1 MRTAFPLF
9 SEARQVL
16 SRRSLLGAAALG
28 LVLPAA
34 AQGSFPAKPLK
45 LVVGYPA
52 GGSVDLAARVVG
64 DGLAARLR
72 GTVVVDNVGGAAG
85 AIAAQRVAS
94 APADGYTLLVGASN
108 ELVATRIVNPA
119 QRYDGRRD
127 FTPLGLVAT
136 SPLILAARPG
146 LGVKSMADLL
156 ELARRQPG
164 KLSYGSSGVGSTL
177 HFAGELLNQRAGI
190 SIAHVPYR
198 GVAPLTSDLAGG
210 SLDLAVLSPTAAQ
223 PFLQSGRI
231 VPLAVTSAQRLS
243 ALPQVPAMA
252 ELAPLRGYEL
262 VGWFALMAPRA
273 LPADTAQRIT
283 AALQEALAEPAVRK
297 RLEDAGMV
305 PATGRED
312 LARLIAEEDR
322 KYEQLAAFAKMR
334 D

>member
-1 MRTAFPLF
+1 MTAVERPPLGLATNRRATLGTLILATSAF
-9 SEARQVL
+9 LIVTTEFLMVGLLPGLELVGRLAYEGDLDCNLYFKPCAGGQRDLSVSAKYQLPIELPLDTRLAVGFTDYGGAATNYRSYYGVATSTWGPLDLSLGYGRPKSASALLDGGFGSVVL
-16 SRRSLLGAAALG
+16 RLDDHWAAALEHD
-28 LVLPAA
+28 
-34 AQGSFPAKPLK
+34 S
-45 LVVGYPA
+45 
-52 GGSVDLAARVVG
+52 RE
-64 DGLAARLR
+64 ARL
-72 GTVVVDNVGGAAG
+72 
-85 AIAAQRVAS
+85 
-94 APADGYTLLVGASN
+94 
-108 ELVATRIVNPA
+108 
-119 QRYDGRRD
+119 
-127 FTPLGLVAT
+127 GLNY
-136 SPLILAARPG
+136 LR
-146 LGVKSMADLL
+146 
-156 ELARRQPG
+156 
-164 KLSYGSSGVGSTL
+164 
-177 HFAGELLNQRAGI
+177 
-190 SIAHVPYR
+190 
-198 GVAPLTSDLAGG
+198 PLTSDLAGG

>member
-1 MRTAFPLF
+1 MSTAFSF
-9 SEARQVL
+9 SHAPGL
-16 SRRSLLGAAALG
+16 SRRSLLGAAVLG
-28 LVLPAA
+28 LAVPAM
-34 AQGSFPAKPLK
+34 AQGAFPSRPVK

-52 GGSVDLAARVVG
+52 GGSVDLAARVTG
-64 DGLAARLR
+64 DALAAHLK

-85 AIAAQRVAS
+85 AIAAQRVVS
-94 APADGYTLLVGASN
+94 APADGHTLLVGASN
-108 ELVATRIVNPA
+108 ELVATRLVNPA

-136 SPLILAARPG
+136 SPLVLVARPG
-146 LGVKSMADLL
+146 LGVKSLAELL

-177 HFAGELLNQRAGI
+177 HFAGELLKQRAGV
-190 SIAHVPYR
+190 SIAHVPYK

-210 SLDLAVLSPTAAQ
+210 NLDLALLSPTAAL
-223 PFLQSGRI
+223 PFLQGGRI
-231 VPLAVTSAQRLS
+231 VPLAVTSARRLA

-252 ELAPLRGYEL
+252 ELPVLSGYEL
-262 VGWFALMAPRA
+262 VGWFALMAPRG
-273 LPADTAQRIT
+273 LPAATAQRIT
-283 AALQEALAEPAVRK
+283 AALQQALAEPAVRK

-322 KYEQLAAFAKMR
+322 KYEQLAAFGKMR

>member
-156 ELARRQPG
+156 ELAKRQPG